1 MIYTITYNPAVDLV
15 MEVTD
20 FQEGELNR
28 STKEHY
34 VAGGK
39 GINMSVILKRLGYN
53 SQVLGFIGGFSGR
66 YIQEALEQEGV
77 QHHFVQVAGATRIN
91 VKLKSNLET
100 ELNAAGP
107 QITQEA
113 FQTFFTYL
121 AEVLTDDDVVF
132 LAGNAAP
139 GLDESAYTK
148 VASLCHEKGAK
159 LVLDTNKQLLKACL
173 VHQPF
178 IIKPNHHELGE
189 LFQTDIQTE
198 ADILHY
204 VKKLQAFGAR
214 HVLVSRG
221 GAGALLVSEYGEVYR
236 SNIPNGKVINSVGAG
251 DSMLAGF
258 MAEYLH
264 SGNLAKSLQQGAAT
278 GSATA
283 YSVGIAEK
291 DFIDQLLPQIQVE
304 KL

>member
-15 MEVTD
+15 MKVND
-20 FQEGELNR
+20 FKEGDLNR
-28 STKEHY
+28 SSEEHY

-39 GINMSVILKRLGYN
+39 GINMSVILKRLGYD
-53 SQVLGFIGGFSGR
+53 SQALGFIGGFSGQ
-66 YIQEALEQEGV
+66 YIQMSLDQENIA
-77 QHHFVQVAGATRIN
+77 HHFVQIEGTTRVN
-91 VKLKSNLET
+91 VKLKGEVET
-100 ELNAAGP
+100 EINAAGP
-107 QITQEA
+107 QVSSENFDA
-113 FQTFFTYL
+113 FMKYL
-121 AEVLTDDDVVF
+121 SQVLTSEDVVF
-132 LAGNAAP
+132 LAGNTAP
-139 GLDESAYTK
+139 GLDERAYTE
-148 VASLCHEKGAK
+148 VAALCHQRGAK
-159 LVLDTNKQLLKACL
+159 LVLDTNKQLLQACL

-189 LFQTDIQTE
+189 LFQTEIQTE

-221 GAGALLVSEYGEVYR
+221 GEGALFVSEYGEVYR
-236 SNIPNGKVINSVGAG
+236 SNTPNGKLINSVGAG

-264 SGNLAKSLQQGAAT
+264 SNDFAKSLQQGAAT

-291 DFIDQLLPQIQVE
+291 SFIDQLLPQIKVE
-304 KL
+304 KI